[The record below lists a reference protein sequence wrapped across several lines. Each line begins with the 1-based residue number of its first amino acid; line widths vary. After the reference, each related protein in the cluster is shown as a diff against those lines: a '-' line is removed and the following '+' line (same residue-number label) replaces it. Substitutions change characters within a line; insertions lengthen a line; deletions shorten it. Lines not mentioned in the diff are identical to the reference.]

1 MIRLRYT
8 VPAATAL
15 VASACVAPP
24 QQPVPAE
31 GLRVRV
37 TVGCPAA
44 RACTSSP
51 NGGRYEGS
59 LILVDSDTLILY
71 AKNRRARVTLSVFS
85 ISKLEVYRGRKGSAA
100 AAAKGAVVGAVGGAM
115 IGAVFGGTTEAIF
128 GGMFD
133 GKREVGEKAAEGAAV
148 GAVIGGIG
156 GAVAGAT
163 SGEVVWEEVTV
174 EQLRQE
180 LCHCGVPS
188 TVVATQAAAS

>member
-1 MIRLRYT
+1 MIWLRYT
-8 VPAATAL
+8 VPAAAAL

-37 TVGCPAA
+37 TVSCPAA

-51 NGGRYEGS
+51 NGGTYEGS

-100 AAAKGAVVGAVGGAM
+100 AAAKGAVVGAFGGAV
-115 IGAVFGGTTEAIF
+115 IGALLGGTTEAIL
-128 GGMFD
+128 GGLD
-133 GKREVGEKAAEGAAV
+133 GDREVAEKAAEGAGV

-180 LCHCGVPS
+180 LCHCRVPL
-188 TVVATQAAAS
+188 TEVATQAAAS